1 MPAGLP
7 LTGFAGLSRP
17 PTRARYNDRMQLCT
31 AHRPAFFACSS
42 IIAAFVLTGLAGHR
56 ATAAAPNRAFAPVDC
71 AEFGFDGD
79 LDADEAAC
87 GDVTVPL
94 HHDDPGGKTI
104 TLAAAVV
111 RRSGGSSPS
120 GAPLILLQGGPGA
133 STIDAYLD
141 LALAPADDPFGL
153 AGLRADRDLVLLDQR
168 GTRYGR
174 PALMCPELVD
184 LTRRTIELDLDADV
198 AYALEDDALADC
210 RERLDD
216 EGVDV
221 AAFNS
226 LENAADIPAVAAAL
240 GYDRYHVYGVSYG
253 SLLALHLLRRRPA
266 GLESVVLD
274 GVVPPPIDFNAAA
287 PTSLDGSLTALFDAC
302 AAAPDCASAYPG
314 LETTLAAAVERLDAS
329 PVRVAITDPA
339 TGARYRAIVDGR
351 TLLDA
356 VHQLL
361 YGGPSVPVI
370 PAIIDAVARGRYG
383 ALAEFMGL
391 WTFDDSMAE
400 GMYLSTVCSEDGDID
415 PEAVPLDDVRPWVAD
430 QLAGDADDVLAACE
444 IWDVPLFG
452 DTVDAPVTSDTPAL
466 LLSGRFDPI
475 TPPPFAAAAARTLS
489 RAQLVVFPSGA
500 HGALGDP
507 CPNAIVAAFL
517 VDPTAAVNTTCTADS
532 PMPDF
537 VTPTDAYFTAVPR
550 RLLARLLPLTVEDGA
565 DGTQGDDELL
575 TLDGRARPTGP
586 DPLAALAPALMLL
599 IAWLALITVAG
610 GWAVGRAF
618 GARSDG
624 RWPARLIPWL
634 SAGAVLALPTF
645 AVGAVVVLGDL
656 LDSGRDAVL
665 YVGVPRGAAWLL
677 WLPPFAAA
685 CGALL
690 FGVTV
695 WAWRVRAWSV
705 ARRLHASVIGAAGL
719 AIAVSVVWLAV

>member
-1 MPAGLP
+1 
-7 LTGFAGLSRP
+7 
-17 PTRARYNDRMQLCT
+17 MQLR
-31 AHRPAFFACSS
+31 AARHPAFLALTAG
-42 IIAAFVLTGLAGHR
+42 AAVLALALAPSLPPVHG
-56 ATAAAPNRAFAPVDC
+56 ATAATPTDAFAPVDC
-71 AEFGFDGD
+71 AEFGFD

-94 HHDDPGGKTI
+94 HHDDPGGETI

-111 RRSGGSSPS
+111 RQSGGSSP
-120 GAPLILLQGGPGA
+120 GAAPLILLQGGPGA

-141 LALAPADDPFGL
+141 LALALPDDSFGL
-153 AGLRADRDLVLLDQR
+153 AGIRADRDLVLLDQR

-210 RERLDD
+210 RERLDA

-253 SLLALHLLRRRPA
+253 SLLALHLMRRRPP
-266 GLESVVLD
+266 GLTSVVLD

-302 AAAPDCASAYPG
+302 AAAPDCSGAYPH
-314 LETTLAAAVERLDAS
+314 LETALAAAVERLDAS
-329 PVRVAITDPA
+329 PARVAITDPT

-361 YGGPSVPVI
+361 YGGPTVPVI
-370 PAIIDAVARGRYG
+370 PAIIDAVARGQYG

-391 WTFDDSMAE
+391 WTFDESMAE

-415 PEAVPLDDVRPWVAD
+415 PEAVPLDDVRPWLAD

-444 IWDVPLFG
+444 IWDVPLFE
-452 DTVDAPVTSDTPAL
+452 DAVDAPVTSDVPAL

-507 CPNAIVAAFL
+507 CPNTVVAAFL
-517 VDPTAAVNTTCTADS
+517 ADPTAAVNTACAAEPPT
-532 PMPDF
+532 PDF
-537 VTPTDAYFTAVPR
+537 ITPTDAVFTAVPR
-550 RLLARLLPLTVEDGA
+550 RLLARLLPLTVEDGEDEEDGA
-565 DGTQGDDELL
+565 DGIERDDAPL
-575 TLDGRARPTGP
+575 TLDGRPLPTGP
-586 DPLAALAPALMLL
+586 GTLAALAPALGLL
-599 IAWLALITVAG
+599 IAWLVLFATAG

-618 GARSDG
+618 GARSDA
-624 RWPARLIPWL
+624 RWPAKLVPWL

-665 YVGVPRGAAWLL
+665 YVGVPREAAWLL
-677 WLPPFAAA
+677 GLPPLAAA
-685 CGALL
+685 CGVLL

-705 ARRLHASVIGAAGL
+705 ARRLHASLIGAAGL
-719 AIAVSVVWLAV
+719 AIAVCVVWLGIG